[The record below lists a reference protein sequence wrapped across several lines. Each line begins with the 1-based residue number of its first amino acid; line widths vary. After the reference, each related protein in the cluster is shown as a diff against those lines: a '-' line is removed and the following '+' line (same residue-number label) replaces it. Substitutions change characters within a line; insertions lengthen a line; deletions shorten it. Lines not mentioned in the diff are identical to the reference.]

1 MKNADTHFGTSLL
14 IAGTFFFALLLAF
27 SWGSSLMKDAKIDLQ
42 IRRFEA
48 ENTKISLE
56 NKELLHDLRYLESP
70 QYRDKWA
77 KENKGLA
84 QPGEKVLIVE
94 EHIIQK
100 DIFSNIENK
109 ALLKKQIMLSKPN
122 REQWKIFFFGEN

>member
-1 MKNADTHFGTSLL
+1 
-14 IAGTFFFALLLAF
+14 
-27 SWGSSLMKDAKIDLQ
+27 MKDAKIDLQ